1 MTIADPVAHSITT
14 PFADAIHELHSRLSE
29 LRDGAVADYI
39 PELGRADPELFGI
52 AVATADGAMNAA
64 GDAEHPFT
72 IQSISKALIFGMA
85 LEHHGLD
92 GVLAR
97 VGVEPTGD
105 AFNSIEVDERS
116 GRPFN
121 PMVNAGAIVTTGLV
135 AGPTPSAAAT
145 HLIAYIEPLRRR
157 VR

>member
-121 PMVNAGAIVTTGLV
+121 PMVNAGAIVTTSLV
-135 AGPTPSAAAT
+135 AGPDPDAQPRPPGRPT
-145 HLIAYIEPLRRR
+145 
-157 VR
+157 